1 MSAPPSVPARARRAK
16 GAMWLKLSP
25 RWLPFAD
32 LATDDVP
39 LARLVR
45 LSMFQW
51 SVGIAQTLFFGTLN
65 RVMIVELKIPATIIA
80 LMIAVP
86 LLVAPFRA
94 LIGFRSDTY
103 RSFLGWRRVP
113 FVYFGTLGQ
122 FAGLALM
129 PFALVILSGD
139 QTWGP
144 RAIAYVGS
152 AVAFFLVGFGA
163 HTVQTAGLALATDL
177 APEDKRP
184 RVVALM
190 YLQMLMGVV
199 ISGLVLGVLLTPYS
213 PLTLIQV
220 IQGCAVFC
228 VFMNAFALWKQEPR
242 QRGVTPYA
250 KGERRPLFR
259 EAWATF
265 TAGGS
270 AVRLLVVVAIGAFAF
285 NLQDVL
291 LEPFGGEVLGLAV
304 GSTTLLNAI
313 YAAGVVLAF
322 VIASTMLEM
331 KLGQVAVCAW
341 GAIVGIAGFGLVIL
355 AANVGS
361 GAGLFRGGAFYIGL
375 GEGLFSIGTLHL
387 AMSLKDASQHGIA
400 LGAWGAV
407 FATAEGLALTL
418 SGFMRDGVKMLAAR
432 PDVPAWL
439 HGIAAGY
446 EVVYLLEIALLVV
459 LLVSLRSLVEAVR
472 SGVVASDATAQRPF
486 GLADL
491 PA

>member
-1 MSAPPSVPARARRAK
+1 VSTEARPLPKAAGLWRK
-16 GAMWLKLSP
+16 VGP

-39 LARLVR
+39 LGRLVR

-65 RVMIVELKIPATIIA
+65 RVMIVELGIPATIIA
-80 LMIAVP
+80 LMIAIP

-113 FVYFGTLGQ
+113 FVYFGTLAQ
-122 FAGLALM
+122 FAGLAIM
-129 PFALVILSGD
+129 PFALMLLSGD
-139 QTWGP
+139 QTVGHP
-144 RAIAYVGS
+144 AIGYIGS
-152 AVAFFLVGFGA
+152 GVAFFLVGAGA

-199 ISGLVLGVLLTPYS
+199 LSGVILGLILEEFNPIKLV
-213 PLTLIQV
+213 QV

-228 VFMNAFALWKQEPR
+228 VFMNSYALWKQEPR
-242 QRGVTPYA
+242 RRGIAPYA

-259 EAWATF
+259 DAWRAF
-265 TAGGS
+265 AAGGV
-270 AVRLLVVVAIGAFAF
+270 AVRLLVVVAIGSFAF

-291 LEPFGGEVLGLAV
+291 LEPFGGEVLHLNV
-304 GSTTLLNAI
+304 GGTTLLNAV
-313 YAAGVVLAF
+313 YASGVVLAF
-322 VIASTMLEM
+322 VLASTMLSM
-331 KLGQVAVCAW
+331 RMTQVVVCAW
-341 GAIVGIAGFGLVIL
+341 GAVVGLLGFGLVLL
-355 AANVGS
+355 AGNVAN

-375 GEGLFSIGTLHL
+375 GEGLFCIGTLHL
-387 AMSLKDASQHGIA
+387 AMSLKDAEQHGIA

-418 SGFMRDGVKMLAAR
+418 SGFMRDGVKVLGAR
-432 PDVPAWL
+432 GELPSWL
-439 HGIAAGY
+439 VGTAAGY
-446 EVVYLLEIALLVV
+446 EVVYTMEIV
-459 LLVSLRSLVEAVR
+459 LLVLTLLSLRALV
-472 SGVVASDATAQRPF
+472 GVGRGSVHTEQSQQPF
-486 GLADL
+486 GLADV